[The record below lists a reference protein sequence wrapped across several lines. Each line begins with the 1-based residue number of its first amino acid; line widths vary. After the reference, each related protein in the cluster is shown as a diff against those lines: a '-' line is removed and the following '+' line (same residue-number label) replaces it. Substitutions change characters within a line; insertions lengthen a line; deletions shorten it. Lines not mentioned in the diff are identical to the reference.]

1 MPVRKLT
8 DQQVAEARRRI
19 EAGETLRGVAKVLG
33 VSFSTV
39 RNVVQRGYRGY
50 RNQYTGAA

>member
-39 RNVVQRGYRGY
+39 RNAVQRGYRGY